1 MKKKVTVNRI
11 DGIVYTKEVETQEL
25 TSTINMRY
33 NSSKLARLKEIAEK
47 KGIGYQTM
55 IRQKLDELLEEN

>member
-1 MKKKVTVNRI
+1 MNKKLTVNRI

>member
-1 MKKKVTVNRI
+1 MRKKVTVNRI

>member
-33 NSSKLARLKEIAEK
+33 NSSKLVRLKEIAEK

>member
-55 IRQKLDELLEEN
+55 IRQKIDELLEEN

>member
-1 MKKKVTVNRI
+1 MKKKVTVSRI

-25 TSTINMRY
+25 SSTINMRY

>member
-25 TSTINMRY
+25 TNTINMRY

>member
-11 DGIVYTKEVETQEL
+11 DGIVSTKEVETQEL

-55 IRQKLDELLEEN
+55 IRQKIDELLEEN

>member
-33 NSSKLARLKEIAEK
+33 NSSKLAKLKEIAEK
-47 KGIGYQTM
+47 KDIGYQTM

>member
-1 MKKKVTVNRI
+1 MKKKVIVNRV

-33 NSSKLARLKEIAEK
+33 NSSKLAKLKEIAKK

>member
-11 DGIVYTKEVETQEL
+11 DGIVYTKEVETQDL
-25 TSTINMRY
+25 TITINMRY